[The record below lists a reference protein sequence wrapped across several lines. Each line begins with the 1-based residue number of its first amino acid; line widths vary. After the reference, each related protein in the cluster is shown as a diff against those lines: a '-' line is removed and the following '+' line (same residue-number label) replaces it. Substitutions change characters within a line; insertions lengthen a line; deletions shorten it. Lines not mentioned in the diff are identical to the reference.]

1 MESQAQA
8 QIQTTPEMM
17 AQLGVLFEKIAST
30 PEMPARIYD
39 LFSLLSEILLKYKS
53 ALESGQGSGWA
64 DEIKLADGTP
74 AFQPH
79 EARMLES
86 GMLPMEGAIRGMFVA
101 TPQPQT
107 PTQNLRG
114 GAVATNEALRR
125 AGQAL
130 GETLQDDSTISLD
143 GAVETVAEFLES
155 LNKTSKRIAEKAGI
169 SRFEK
174 TFPVVPVPTPF
185 AGAPIPISSRLI
197 VLTAQG
203 VLEFLRI
210 MYAYSETKA
219 GVLTRVFTS
228 ISGALLEAGKGDWK
242 SSVFT
247 LVGVFSGN
255 MVVVGVIGKILVKV
269 FSFISE
275 DLRTNLA
282 WGAYDSAK
290 SWLAGLWIFVFSVF
304 APPPVRV
311 LVEVQLAELNK
322 IIEDIN
328 TKLGETVTALEGNP
342 AFKCYKVTW
351 DKMDTVDFGSL
362 ERLQNLMNNPGFFC
376 SKEILELINTLKYNP
391 PVRVIL
397 ELLGLP
403 TTSKS
408 IARACSKLPAHLVGQ
423 TLGAT
428 LIHGLE
434 PELTLIT
441 PAPAGCEA
449 PPSVEAVRQTLAKVF
464 TPSAQP

>member
-1 MESQAQA
+1 MQA

-17 AQLGVLFEKIAST
+17 AQLGVLFEKIASM
-30 PEMPARIYD
+30 PEMPARIYE
-39 LFSLLSEILLKYKS
+39 LFSLMSEILMKYKS
-53 ALESGQGSGWA
+53 ALESGQGAGWA

-86 GMLPMEGAIRGMFVA
+86 AMVPMEGAIRDMFA
-101 TPQPQT
+101 EPQEPA
-107 PTQNLRG
+107 PTSNWRG
-114 GAVATNEALRR
+114 GAGVATNEALRR

-130 GETLQDDSTISLD
+130 GETLRDDSTISLD

-185 AGAPIPISSRLI
+185 AGAPIPVSSRLI

-210 MYAYSETKA
+210 MFAYSETKA
-219 GVLTRVFTS
+219 GVLTRIFTS
-228 ISGALLEAGKGDWK
+228 IGGALLEAGKGDWK

-255 MVVVGVIGKILVKV
+255 MVVIGVIGKILVKV
-269 FSFISE
+269 VSFISE

-290 SWLAGLWIFVFSVF
+290 SWLAGIWIFVFSVF

-311 LVEVQLAELNK
+311 LVEAQLAELNT

-328 TKLGETVTALEGNP
+328 TKMGETVTALEGNP

-351 DKMDTVDFGSL
+351 DKLDTIDFGSL

-376 SKEILELINTLKYNP
+376 SKEILALINTLKYNP

-434 PELTLIT
+434 PELTLIA

>member
-1 MESQAQA
+1 MESLSQAQA
-8 QIQTTPEMM
+8 QIQNTPEMM
-17 AQLGVLFEKIAST
+17 AQLGVLFEKIATT
-30 PEMPARIYD
+30 PEMPARIYEI
-39 LFSLLSEILLKYKS
+39 FSLVSEILLKYKS
-53 ALESGQGSGWA
+53 ALESGQTTGWA
-64 DEIKLADGTP
+64 DEIELEDGTP

-86 GMLPMEGAIRGMFVA
+86 AVAPMEGAVRGMFA
-101 TPQPQT
+101 EQAQ
-107 PTQNLRG
+107 RG
-114 GAVATNEALRR
+114 GAGTANRNEALRR

-130 GETLQDDSTISLD
+130 GETLKDDSTISLD
-143 GAVETVAEFLES
+143 GAVETVAEFFEN
-155 LNKTSKRIAEKAGI
+155 LNKTSKRLAEKAGI

-174 TFPVVPVPTPF
+174 AFPVIPVPTPF
-185 AGAPIPISSRLI
+185 AGVPVPVSSRLI
-197 VLTAQG
+197 VLVAQG
-203 VLEFLRI
+203 VLEFLRV

-219 GVLTRVFTS
+219 GVITRVFTS
-228 ISGALLEAGKGDWK
+228 IAGALLEGGKGDWK
-242 SSVFT
+242 SSLFT
-247 LVGVFSGN
+247 LIGVFSGN
-255 MVVVGVIGKILVKV
+255 MVVIGVIGKILVKV
-269 FSFISE
+269 VSFISE
-275 DLRTNLA
+275 DLRANLA
-282 WGAYDSAK
+282 WDAYDSAK
-290 SWLAGLWIFVFSVF
+290 SWFAGFWIFVFSVF
-304 APPPVRV
+304 APAPVRG
-311 LVEVQLAELNK
+311 LVETQLGELNT

-328 TKLGETVTALEGNP
+328 TKMGETVTALEGNP

-351 DKMDTVDFGSL
+351 DKMDTIDFGSL

-376 SKEILELINTLKYNP
+376 SKEILTMIDSLKYNP

-434 PELTLIT
+434 PELTLIA